1 MGKRARTCV
10 GLGVVLLVSAAATG
24 CGGDDDDGEAPAEK
38 AVDGMFVGKVA
49 GSDAFVAVVAAPGGK
64 DKREA
69 QVYVSDGTKLSEWL
83 PGSVERNILTATSD
97 DDDAQAQGKLRK
109 DSVAGSLKLPDGR
122 TARYEARRAT
132 AASGLYELTVSGNGR
147 LSGAS
152 AAGVGLTSKS
162 KLRAPGSGSL
172 KFADGNRREFKVTVA
187 SDDDRGPLRSGQ
199 VRMIVLPDGQMSGAG
214 VLGSNAGHGE
224 PDFYISSSAE

>member
-1 MGKRARTCV
+1 MDNRTRICV
-10 GLGVVLLVSAAATG
+10 GLAVMFVVAAPATG
-24 CGGDDDDGEAPAEK
+24 CGGDDNDGDAPAEK

-49 GSDAFVAVVAAPGGK
+49 GTDALVAVVAAPGK

-69 QVYVSDGTKLSEWL
+69 QVYVSDGTTLSEWF
-83 PGSVERNILTATSD
+83 PGSVQGNSFTATSE
-97 DDDAQAQGKLRK
+97 DDDAEAHGKLSK
-109 DSVAGSLKLPDGR
+109 DSVAGTLKLPDGK
-122 TARYEARRAT
+122 TVRYEARRAT
-132 AASGLYELTVSGNGR
+132 AASGLYELTVSGKGR

-172 KFADGNRREFKVTVA
+172 KFADGNRREFKVTTV
-187 SDDDRGPLRSGQ
+187 SDDERGPLRAGQ

-214 VLGSNAGHGE
+214 VRGSTAGDGE
-224 PDFYISSSAE
+224 ADFYIRSSAE